1 MNKSVFSLRRA
12 QGAAQN
18 LVNLL
23 QPACRQIEIAG
34 SIRRRKAEVHDIDLV
49 VWPYVDR
56 YPETDLFGNEV
67 KVTIEPR
74 RLMDLLEKKGL
85 GEMKPAAK
93 IVKFQWGGI
102 PAELYI
108 CEPDGSNFQAL
119 LQMRTG
125 SAEFNANLA
134 SRAKRMNLKYVAG
147 YGIFRETER
156 VDDGTEAGIFVALGL
171 PWTDPPARDWRLP
184 ENVPME
190 TEGK

>member
-1 MNKSVFSLRRA
+1 MSMNKPVFSLKIA

-49 VWPYVDR
+49 VWPIFER
-56 YPETDLFGNEV
+56 FAATDLFGTEISA
-67 KVTIEPR
+67 TIEPR
-74 RLMDLLEKKGL
+74 RLMELLEHKGL

-108 CEPDGSNFQAL
+108 CEPDGSNYQAL

-134 SRAKRMNLKYVAG
+134 SRAKKMNLKYVAG
-147 YGIFRETER
+147 YGIFRETGR
-156 VDDGTEAGIFVALGL
+156 VDDGTEAGIFTALGL
-171 PWTDPPARDWRLP
+171 PYLDPPVR
-184 ENVPME
+184 
-190 TEGK
+190 G

>member
-1 MNKSVFSLRRA
+1 MGKPGFSLRIA

-49 VWPYVDR
+49 VWPILQRFAVK
-56 YPETDLFGNEV
+56 DLFGNEV
-67 KVTIEPR
+67 SNWMEPS
-74 RLMDLLEKKGL
+74 RLMDLLVTQGVLDMDPE
-85 GEMKPAAK
+85 AK
-93 IVKFQWGGI
+93 IVRFTWGGI

-134 SRAKRMNLKYVAG
+134 SRAKKMNLKYVAG

-156 VDDGTEAGIFVALGL
+156 VDDGTEAGIFTALGL
-171 PWTDPPARDWRLP
+171 PWTEPPVR
-184 ENVPME
+184 
-190 TEGK
+190 G